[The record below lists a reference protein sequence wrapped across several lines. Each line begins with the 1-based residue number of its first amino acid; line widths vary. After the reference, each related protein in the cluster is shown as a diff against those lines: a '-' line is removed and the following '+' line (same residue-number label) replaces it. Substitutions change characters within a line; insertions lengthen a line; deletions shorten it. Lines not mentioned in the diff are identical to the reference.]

1 MWAGLLELLIPLKCE
16 GCGALGAA
24 FCAACCD
31 RIERILPPTCGQC
44 GVPLPAPEGH
54 PPAHIPVVPVPA
66 VRCSACTLSPP
77 PFDAARSMAVY
88 DGRLRRAICG
98 LKFHGRKA
106 AAGVLGGLLAAMAPL
121 EITRGVELVV
131 PVPLHPAKLRAR
143 GFNQSDLLARPV
155 ASMLGVPCAA
165 RALRRV
171 HQDHLQ
177 VELRAF
183 ARAGNVRNAFA
194 PGDDT
199 VTGTVL
205 LVDDVFSTGSTA
217 AACALA
223 LKDAGADRVV
233 VLTLARALRR
243 TGSATPTGSRR

>member
-1 MWAGLLELLIPLKCE
+1 M
-16 GCGALGAA
+16 
-24 FCAACCD
+24 
-31 RIERILPPTCGQC
+31 
-44 GVPLPAPEGH
+44 
-54 PPAHIPVVPVPA
+54 PA
-66 VRCSACTLSPP
+66 VRCSACNRSPP
-77 PFDAARSMAVY
+77 PFDAARSLAVY

-106 AAGVLGGLLAAMAPL
+106 AASALGGLLAVMAPL
-121 EITRGVELVV
+121 EITRGVGVVV
-131 PVPLHPAKLRAR
+131 PVPLHPARLRAR

-171 HQDHLQ
+171 HQDRPQ
-177 VELRAF
+177 VELRAC
-183 ARAGNVRNAFA
+183 ARQGNVRNAFA
-194 PGDDT
+194 PGEGT
-199 VTGTVL
+199 VAGTVL

-233 VLTLARALRR
+233 VLTLARAVRR
-243 TGSATPTGSRR
+243 SGTATPTGPRR